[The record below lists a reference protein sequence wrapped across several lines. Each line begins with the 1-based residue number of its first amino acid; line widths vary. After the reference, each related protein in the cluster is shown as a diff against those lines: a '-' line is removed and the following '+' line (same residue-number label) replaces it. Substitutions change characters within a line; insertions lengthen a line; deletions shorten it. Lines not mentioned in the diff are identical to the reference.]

1 MEASHSRA
9 LLARVPEMT
18 AVELAALVAA
28 ADGEL
33 ERATRPAT
41 WRRTDLSP
49 ERRAALAA
57 IDSADVAADV
67 AWLEAEA
74 VSVLLATDADYPQLL
89 RAMPD
94 APAALYVRGTR
105 GALLTPQLAMVGS
118 RSPTSAGRASARE
131 FAGYFAA
138 VGLTVTSGFARGID
152 AASHAGALASGG
164 STIAVCGTALDRLY
178 PQEHAALAARI
189 CAQGGALVSE
199 VPPRTAPQR
208 RHFLRRNR
216 IIAGLAHGTLVV
228 EAARNSVALLTARLA
243 ADCGREVF
251 ALPGS
256 IHNPLARGCHQLIK
270 SGAQLVEDGAD
281 VLRELQNLLSK
292 EQVMAPVHDAPTPRA
307 LDKEYEMLLDALEFE
322 PATIENLVARTH
334 FPSESV
340 ASMLLILELEGRVA
354 TLPGGRYGRMR

>member
-164 STIAVCGTALDRLY
+164 STIAVCGTALDRL
-178 PQEHAALAARI
+178 
-189 CAQGGALVSE
+189 
-199 VPPRTAPQR
+199 
-208 RHFLRRNR
+208 
-216 IIAGLAHGTLVV
+216 
-228 EAARNSVALLTARLA
+228 
-243 ADCGREVF
+243 
-251 ALPGS
+251 
-256 IHNPLARGCHQLIK
+256 
-270 SGAQLVEDGAD
+270 
-281 VLRELQNLLSK
+281 
-292 EQVMAPVHDAPTPRA
+292 
-307 LDKEYEMLLDALEFE
+307 
-322 PATIENLVARTH
+322 
-334 FPSESV
+334 
-340 ASMLLILELEGRVA
+340 
-354 TLPGGRYGRMR
+354 